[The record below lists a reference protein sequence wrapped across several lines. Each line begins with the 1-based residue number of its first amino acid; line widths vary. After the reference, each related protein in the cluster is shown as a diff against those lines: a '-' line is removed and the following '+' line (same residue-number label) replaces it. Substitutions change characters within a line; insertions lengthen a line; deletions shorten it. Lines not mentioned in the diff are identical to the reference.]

1 MPRPWGGWDGHGD
14 ERERESEAVL
24 VELQVGDA
32 WARWPWQYGGGEGA
46 GKKRL
51 HCYGNEM
58 GGIEN
63 ENGMDLHDW
72 SSYLFEH
79 DSALED
85 DSEVQIIKSII
96 TII

>member
-1 MPRPWGGWDGHGD
+1 MPRPWGGWDGRGD

-24 VELQVGDA
+24 VELDDA
-32 WARWPWQYGGGEGA
+32 WARWPWQRGGGEGA

-63 ENGMDLHDW
+63 ENGMDLHDQ

-85 DSEVQIIKSII
+85 DSEV
-96 TII
+96 

>member
-1 MPRPWGGWDGHGD
+1 M
-14 ERERESEAVL
+14 
-24 VELQVGDA
+24 ELDDA
-32 WARWPWQYGGGEGA
+32 WARWPWQRGGGEGA

-51 HCYGNEM
+51 RCYGNEM

-85 DSEVQIIKSII
+85 DSEVQIIKHNNNNILAYI
-96 TII
+96 KTLNTLTFIQVIVAVPGKN